1 MKQSSV
7 YFLWPCIN
15 FCLFVFVHWKSM
27 PVFFFVS
34 LAHLFIPQI
43 HISPPFFYRWY
54 PTTKLVNVI
63 PYMLLGIYPGG
74 TSGSPCDRYS
84 VNNGC
89 FQLRDADCM
98 GPWEGFHSA
107 DNVVAQQAK
116 RWLTSVIRIY
126 AHLYSVMF
134 MKFNMSPI
142 KFAVCAHIFV
152 LNMYCVNL
160 KSAVFVDIWNFVLNW
175 IRTFHF
181 CLTD

>member
-1 MKQSSV
+1 MAM
-7 YFLWPCIN
+7 YIN
-15 FCLFVFVHWKSM
+15 SCLFVFMYCKSM
-27 PVFFFVS
+27 PVFLFVLS
-34 LAHLFIPQI
+34 AQHLLSPQI
-43 HISPPFFYRWY
+43 YISALFYRWY

-74 TSGSPCDRYS
+74 TSGSPCDRYG

-116 RWLTSVIRIY
+116 RWLTSVSHICTSIFCNVQEVWY
-126 AHLYSVMF
+126 VTYKICSLCTVL
-134 MKFNMSPI
+134 SP
-142 KFAVCAHIFV
+142 
-152 LNMYCVNL
+152 YCVNL

-175 IRTFHF
+175 FRL

>member
-1 MKQSSV
+1 MAM
-7 YFLWPCIN
+7 YIN
-15 FCLFVFVHWKSM
+15 SCPFVLMYCKSLPVFLFVLSAQH
-27 PVFFFVS
+27 FFS
-34 LAHLFIPQI
+34 RQKFIFP
-43 HISPPFFYRWY
+43 PPFFYRWY

-74 TSGSPCDRYS
+74 TSGSPCDRNG

-134 MKFNMSPI
+134 KKFDMSLSPI
-142 KFAVCAHIFV
+142 KFAVCTQCWV
-152 LNMYCVNL
+152 
-160 KSAVFVDIWNFVLNW
+160 
-175 IRTFHF
+175 RTV
-181 CLTD
+181 